1 MRRDAR
7 EDRVRQEERT
17 SVDFEFAERARDTAQ
32 IVVRRNIMTIRRCN
46 LYVHVVELFYSIPLF
61 PQSLL
66 EICDHL
72 AEWNFSAVL
81 FRQDSWIN
89 RCFQFIQA
97 LVYLNGSI
105 AQRLFEDERSMKEKC
120 KIAHTNV
127 RTKIRFFNLSF
138 RREMPNSMTLIA

>member
-97 LVYLNGSI
+97 LVYQDSIFQLIVQKRNAKLDDFDRATRDINKVSFFVSHGCTVLNTS
-105 AQRLFEDERSMKEKC
+105 
-120 KIAHTNV
+120 
-127 RTKIRFFNLSF
+127 
-138 RREMPNSMTLIA
+138 